1 MTIVRVTVCDWPDWG
16 AAESPVP
23 NIPVK
28 VPVTLVVPLNVP
40 VLVFKFMDTHAG
52 ELKSKKIGG
61 TPPDVVTVNE

>member
-1 MTIVRVTVCDWPDWG
+1 
-16 AAESPVP
+16 
-23 NIPVK
+23 VK

-52 ELKSKKIGG
+52 EEKPKKMGG